1 MNDGCS
7 VRRNGFEHRKFASL
21 ERRTHP
27 LMSAAASA
35 SSASVRSMGA
45 AMVAKSDLHEK
56 VANSEGDD
64 R

>member
-1 MNDGCS
+1 MTTV
-7 VRRNGFEHRKFASL
+7 VRFRRYGFGRRKFASL

-27 LMSAAASA
+27 SMPDAAASA

-45 AMVAKSDLHEK
+45 AMAAKK
-56 VANSEGDD
+56 RFARKG